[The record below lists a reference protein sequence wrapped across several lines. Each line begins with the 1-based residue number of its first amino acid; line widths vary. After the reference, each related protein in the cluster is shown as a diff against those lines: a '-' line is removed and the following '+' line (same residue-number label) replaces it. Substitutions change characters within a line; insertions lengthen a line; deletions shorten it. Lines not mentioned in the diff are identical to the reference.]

1 MLFMTKKVKIFIA
14 LLCIGVILLCGTIYI
29 KGREN
34 IEVTDIQ
41 EPATVAAVAAAT
53 PIPTPAP
60 ESEIKE
66 IVVYVCGGGVKTPQ
80 NVRLPEGAR
89 VEDAIKAA
97 GGTVKEADLNQLNLA
112 HILADQE
119 KVFVPKKGEHVPA
132 AEAGGD
138 AAGSGGTPGTSI
150 VNINTAGPEQLDSLP
165 GVGPSTAQ
173 KIVDYREAN
182 GDFKSIE
189 ELKNVSG
196 IGDKKFESLKDHI
209 TVR

>member
-1 MLFMTKKVKIFIA
+1 MTKKVKIFIA
-14 LLCIGVILLCGTIYI
+14 ILCIGVILLCGTIYA
-29 KGREN
+29 KSREN
-34 IEVTDIQ
+34 IEVTDIR
-41 EPATVAAVAAAT
+41 EPEAIAAEAAAET
-53 PIPTPAP
+53 IPTPTP
-60 ESEIKE
+60 EPETKE

-89 VEDAIKAA
+89 VEDAVKAA
-97 GGTVKEADLNQLNLA
+97 GGTVKEVDLDQLNLA

-132 AEAGGD
+132 AEAVGA

-150 VNINTAGPEQLDSLP
+150 VNINTAGPDQLDRLP

-173 KIVDYREAN
+173 KIVDYRKAN

-189 ELKNVSG
+189 DLKNVSG